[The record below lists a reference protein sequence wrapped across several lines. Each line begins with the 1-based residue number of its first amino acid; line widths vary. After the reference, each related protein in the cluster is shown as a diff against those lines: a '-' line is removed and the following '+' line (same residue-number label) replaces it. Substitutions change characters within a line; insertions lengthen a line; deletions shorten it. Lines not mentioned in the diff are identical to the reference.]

1 VIARRDHVGP
11 GGEELVR
18 ELGGQAD
25 AVGGVLA
32 VDDAE
37 VDPEL
42 VLELGQPVRD
52 GPPAWRPEDV
62 TDEEDL
68 QLARSRSS

>member
-1 VIARRDHVGP
+1 VVARRDHVGA
-11 GGEELVR
+11 GGEELLGQ
-18 ELGGQAD
+18 LGGQAD
-25 AVGGVLA
+25 AVRGVLA

-37 VDPEL
+37 VDPQL

-52 GPPAWRPEDV
+52 RPPAGRAEDV

-68 QLARSRSS
+68 QWAELPI